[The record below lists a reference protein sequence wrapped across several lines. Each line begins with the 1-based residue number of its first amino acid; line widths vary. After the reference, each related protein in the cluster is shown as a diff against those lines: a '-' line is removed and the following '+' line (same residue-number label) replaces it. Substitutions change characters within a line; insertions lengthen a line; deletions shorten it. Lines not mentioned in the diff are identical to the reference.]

1 MANNFKN
8 SFATIVGAGEFYQVT
23 GSATDNHTGP
33 QMIYTANDGS
43 TDVNSILIEVDAS
56 NTGNSAITFTSFM
69 QDTSSALPSSGTTI
83 GTVQNSN
90 VATVTTAAGHGLK
103 AGQYVHVTGSTVN
116 NINGI
121 HKIVTVPSTP
131 VDSNSS
137 PTTFTYT
144 LAAASSA
151 ATGNAAGTIVIYRAH
166 HIIKDAPI
174 PAGSTLKVVSGQK
187 IVLNGGDKF
196 YAYASAGTCDVIASV
211 LEGVS

>member
-33 QMIYTANDGS
+33 QLIYTANDGS

-69 QDTSSALPSSGTTI
+69 QDTSSTLGSITSVVST
-83 GTVQNSN
+83 SD
-90 VATVTTAAGHGLK
+90 VATVTSGAAHGLK
-103 AGQYVHVTGSTVN
+103 VGQYVHVTGSTTAYVN
-116 NINGI
+116 GVY
-121 HKIVTVPSTP
+121 KVASVPST
-131 VDSNSS
+131 
-137 PTTFTYT
+137 TTFTY
-144 LAAASSA
+144 AQNSSA
-151 ATGNAAGTIVIYRAH
+151 ADGTAAGTIVIYRAH

>member
-69 QDTSSALPSSGTTI
+69 QDTSSTLGSITSVVSASD
-83 GTVQNSN
+83 
-90 VATVTTAAGHGLK
+90 VATVTSGAAHGLK
-103 AGQYVHVTGSTVN
+103 VGQYVHVTGSTTAYVN
-116 NINGI
+116 GVY
-121 HKIVTVPSTP
+121 KVASVPST
-131 VDSNSS
+131 
-137 PTTFTYT
+137 TTFTY
-144 LAAASSA
+144 AQNSSA
-151 ATGNAAGTIVIYRAH
+151 ADGTAAGTIVIYRAH